1 MEGKGGGSESRA
13 RQSTAEALEGEGVK
27 GCVLSVCVLSVGMCA
42 ECGHVCFVFACC
54 LRGCSR

>member
-27 GCVLSVCVLSVGMCA
+27 GCVLSVGMCA
-42 ECGHVCFVFACC
+42 ECGHVC
-54 LRGCSR
+54 